1 MEAYHN
7 KGRHARTRGR
17 PKGSPVDHTELPAA
31 IVAACLALA
40 QPLAAWSRTHPDQ
53 PLAEHEQ
60 GVLAIVRTQV
70 PALLG
75 AVLAV
80 ATQDLHPAITTVARR
95 CPGCDGRLPVH
106 EQRARTVQTVGGALT
121 LARPW
126 YHCRSCRQGFSPA
139 DRTLGIAPHAR
150 LSDGLQAWVVRLGAT
165 LPFAEAATLLADLT
179 GLAVAADTVWT
190 HTGAAGR
197 TLRAAEQAALTHVQA
212 LREPDPATPLDP
224 VPGLAVIEVDGVMVR
239 STDGWHEVKVG
250 LVGGEQD
257 GQLVAPS
264 YVAARAD
271 PAHFGPLLVTEAAH
285 RGLLEVVDWQGAVTG
300 PALARLPLV
309 HLLGDGA
316 GWIWNLG
323 EDHFGHR
330 IDTLDYY
337 HACEHLWAAA
347 RALFGPASA
356 QTSAWA
362 AVQCAILLTRGPRPV
377 QLALA
382 HAQRRTRPTGEARA
396 TVVRERAYVRTH
408 AARMDY
414 PTLRL
419 LGLLIGSGAIESSA
433 KHLVQ
438 IRMKRP
444 GQRWSE
450 VGADA
455 VLALRARL
463 ASHRPTR
470 AAA

>member
-1 MEAYHN
+1 
-7 KGRHARTRGR
+7 
-17 PKGSPVDHTELPAA
+17 
-31 IVAACLALA
+31 LALA
-40 QPLAAWSRTHPDQ
+40 QPLTAWSRTHPDQ
-53 PLAEHEQ
+53 PLAAHEQ
-60 GVLAIVRTQV
+60 GVLDIIRAQAPV
-70 PALLG
+70 LLG
-75 AVLAV
+75 AVLTV

-95 CPGCDGRLPVH
+95 CPRCAARLPVH
-106 EQRARTVQTVGGALT
+106 ALRERTVHTVGGALT
-121 LARPW
+121 VTRPW
-126 YHCRSCRQGFSPA
+126 YHCRACRQGFRPA
-139 DRTLGIAPHAR
+139 EHTLGIAPHAR
-150 LSDGLQAWVVRLGAT
+150 LSAGLQAWVVRLGAT
-165 LPFAEAATLLADLT
+165 LPFAEAATVLQELT

-197 TLRAAEQAALTHVQA
+197 AVRVAEQAAVTHVQA
-212 LREPDPATPLDP
+212 TREPDPTVPVDP

-239 STDGWHEVKVG
+239 YTDGWHEVKVG
-250 LVGGEQD
+250 VIGGEVT
-257 GQLVAPS
+257 GQLRAPS
-264 YVAARAD
+264 HVAARAD
-271 PAHFGPLLVTEAAH
+271 PAHFGPLRVTEGAR
-285 RGLLEVVDWQGAVTG
+285 RGLLDVVDWQGALTG

-316 GWIWNLG
+316 AWIWNLG

-337 HACEHLWAAA
+337 HACEHLWTAA

-356 QTSAWA
+356 ETTAWA
-362 AVQCAILLTRGPRPV
+362 TQQCGTLLRQGPRPV

-382 HAQRRTRPTGEARA
+382 QAQRRRRPTGEARG
-396 TVVRERAYVRTH
+396 TVVRERAYLRTH

-438 IRMKRP
+438 IRLKRP

-450 VGADA
+450 AGADA

-463 ASHRPTR
+463 ASQRPART
-470 AAA
+470 AA

>member
-1 MEAYHN
+1 
-7 KGRHARTRGR
+7 
-17 PKGSPVDHTELPAA
+17 
-31 IVAACLALA
+31 LALA
-40 QPLAAWSRTHPDQ
+40 PPLTAGSRAHPDQ
-53 PLAEHEQ
+53 PRAVHEQ
-60 GVLAIVRTQV
+60 GGLDVVRTQA

-75 AVLAV
+75 AVLQV
-80 ATQDLHPAITTVARR
+80 ATQELHPAITTVARR
-95 CPGCDGRLPVH
+95 CPRGAARRPGH
-106 EQRARTVQTVGGALT
+106 ELRERTVHTVGGALT
-121 LARPW
+121 VTRPW
-126 YHCRSCRQGFSPA
+126 YHCRACRQGFSPA
-139 DRTLGIAPHAR
+139 DHTLGIAPHAR
-150 LSDGLQAWVVRLGAT
+150 LSAGLQAWVVRLGAT
-165 LPFAEAATLLADLT
+165 LPFAEAATGLQELT
-179 GLAVAADTVWT
+179 GLAVAADTVGT

-197 TLRAAEQAALTHVQA
+197 ALRVAEQAAVPHVQA
-212 LREPDPATPLDP
+212 TRAPDPTVPVDP

-239 STDGWHEVKVG
+239 YTDGWHEVKVG
-250 LVGGEQD
+250 VIGGEVT
-257 GQLVAPS
+257 GQLRAPS

-271 PAHFGPLLVTEAAH
+271 PAHFGPLLVTEGAR
-285 RGLLEVVDWQGAVTG
+285 RGLLDVVDWQGALTG

-316 GWIWNLG
+316 AWIWNLG

-337 HACEHLWAAA
+337 HACEHLWTAS
-347 RALFGPASA
+347 RALFGPASG
-356 QTSAWA
+356 QTTAWA
-362 AVQCAILLTRGPRPV
+362 QEQCATLLTRGPWPV

-382 HAQRRTRPTGEARA
+382 QAQRRVRPTGEARG
-396 TVVRERAYVRTH
+396 TVVRERAYLRTH

-438 IRMKRP
+438 IRLKRP

-450 VGADA
+450 AGADA

-463 ASHRPTR
+463 ASQRPART
-470 AAA
+470 AA